1 MLEYHYLLI
10 KENILQIFLLLE
22 MEIMSIIMSIHNSE
36 EEINKLKQ
44 KFSSMHQFFGINF
57 LKLLRK
63 AVFPYEYMDEK
74 WKSKLKDKQLPN
86 IKYFDSTWNNE
97 KCNQNDYDYVQYI
110 FHSFKC
116 RDLGVY
122 NNLYIV
128 TDVLLLGDIF
138 ADYRI
143 KSINTYGLDPIY
155 CISSPGYSN
164 RAMLKI
170 TQTEDRLITDVNI
183 YLIVKK
189 GIRGDRCE
197 LLYINAKANNKYW
210 WRLFLYFCYWY

>member
-1 MLEYHYLLI
+1 
-10 KENILQIFLLLE
+10 
-22 MEIMSIIMSIHNSE
+22 MSIHNSE

-86 IKYFDSTWNNE
+86 IKHFDSTLNNE

-110 FHSFKC
+110 FNSFKC

-122 NNLYIV
+122 NNLYLV

-143 KSINTYGLDPIY
+143 KLFNTYGLNPIY

-170 TQTEDRLITDVNI
+170 TQAEARLITDVNI

-189 GIRGDRCE
+189 GIRGGRCE
-197 LLYINAKANNKYW
+197 LLYINAKANNKY
-210 WRLFLYFCYWY
+210 

>member
-86 IKYFDSTWNNE
+86 IKYFDST
-97 KCNQNDYDYVQYI
+97 
-110 FHSFKC
+110 
-116 RDLGVY
+116 
-122 NNLYIV
+122 
-128 TDVLLLGDIF
+128 
-138 ADYRI
+138 
-143 KSINTYGLDPIY
+143 
-155 CISSPGYSN
+155 
-164 RAMLKI
+164 
-170 TQTEDRLITDVNI
+170 
-183 YLIVKK
+183 
-189 GIRGDRCE
+189 
-197 LLYINAKANNKYW
+197 
-210 WRLFLYFCYWY
+210 